1 MGEGEV
7 MATGALVAFTALSA
21 GMSIVKGIQAN
32 SAYTDQGIAMMKQAQ
47 IAQSENAYAVKQ
59 KQREIDKAAARQVMA
74 MSKNGMYTDA
84 GSPLEI
90 LYETMTLGQEEVD
103 ALKRQGAAQVDM
115 FKTNAKTAFNTGRSE
130 LLGGASSAL
139 ASVGTMFMAGKANG
153 LFNGGGGTGA
163 KMSGTPTGWSPSVTA
178 GTATSPAGYSGTL
191 PKISF

>member
-21 GMSIVKGIQAN
+21 GASIVKGIQAN
-32 SAYTDQGIAMMKQAQ
+32 SAYTDQGIALMKQAQ
-47 IAQSENAYAVKQ
+47 IAQYENELAIKQ

-74 MSKNGMYTDA
+74 MSKNGIVTSE

-115 FKTNAKTAFNTGRSE
+115 YRTNANTMFKTGRSE
-130 LLGGASSAL
+130 LLGGAANAL
-139 ASVGTMFMAGKANG
+139 TTIGTTYMAGNSHSI
-153 LFNGGGGTGA
+153 A
-163 KMSGTPTGWSPSVTA
+163 KTWYSFAKSPEARVYMPWFWKW
-178 GTATSPAGYSGTL
+178 GSP
-191 PKISF
+191 